1 MPERS
6 PTCTLIIPNRR
17 ETTLEWLNVNTVSRG
32 LERINRFIFE
42 HTHWESVP
50 IVLDVDQL
58 YSDCLWTGEATLSVL
73 AVIIN
78 CK

>member
-6 PTCTLIIPNRR
+6 PTCALIIPNRR
-17 ETTLEWLNVNTVSRG
+17 ETTLEWLNENTQCHAG
-32 LERINRFIFE
+32 WRINRFIFE
-42 HTHWESVP
+42 HTHSESVP
-50 IVLDVDQL
+50 IVLDVDRL